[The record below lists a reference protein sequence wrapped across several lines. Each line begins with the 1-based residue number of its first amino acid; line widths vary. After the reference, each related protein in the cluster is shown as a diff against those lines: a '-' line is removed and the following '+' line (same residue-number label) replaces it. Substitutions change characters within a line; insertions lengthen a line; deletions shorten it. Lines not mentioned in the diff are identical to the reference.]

1 MSIIGIDFGDRR
13 VGIAKSEGVIATG
26 ICTLKVDGLEDAAE
40 KTANKIKE
48 LDGKTV
54 VLGLPRNMDGSE
66 GFRAERTRRFAGL
79 LEEKTGIACEF
90 MDERLSTSE
99 SYTYMNITGFSS
111 KKRREVIDTL
121 SAQVI
126 LQSWIDSSLHSQ

>member
-13 VGIAKSEGVIATG
+13 VGVAKSEGVLATG
-26 ICTLKVDGLEDAAE
+26 VCTLKVDGIEDAAE

-54 VLGLPRNMDGSE
+54 VLGLPKNMDGTE
-66 GFRAERTRRFAGL
+66 GFRAERTRRFARL
-79 LEEKTGIACEF
+79 LEEKTGIECEF

-126 LQSWIDSSLHSQ
+126 LQSWIDSKK